1 MALLLFLILVAV
13 VLGLIGAVVEGLLYL
28 LAIGAVVFIC
38 ALAYAALRFR
48 RGGRRYR

>member
-1 MALLLFLILVAV
+1 M

-38 ALAYAALRFR
+38 ALAHAALRFR
-48 RGGRRYR
+48 RGGRRHH